1 MQLNKDWLNQFLTIL
16 LVMTNSW
23 YYREMGSRN
32 KKTGKLSYYRV
43 RVTDYK
49 IDDCECPAR
58 QFRSH
63 SPCKHMKRLNE
74 KLTHLAI

>member
-1 MQLNKDWLNQFLTIL
+1 MR
-16 LVMTNSW
+16 NSW
-23 YYREMGSRN
+23 YYKEMGSRD
-32 KKTGKLSYYRV
+32 KKGKLKYYQV
-43 RVTDYK
+43 KVVDYK